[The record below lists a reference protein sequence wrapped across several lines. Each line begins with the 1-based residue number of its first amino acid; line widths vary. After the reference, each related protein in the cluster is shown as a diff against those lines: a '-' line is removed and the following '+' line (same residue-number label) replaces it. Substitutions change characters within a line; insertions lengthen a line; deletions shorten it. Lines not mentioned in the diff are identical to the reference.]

1 MLNKE
6 QLQEKADAMNAYLE
20 KPFGSEPNDLIGR
33 MEFLGI
39 MIAQSGKLLAEAG
52 YIKDTII
59 HSEIMKAVKEG
70 YAETLTPTALN
81 KLISS
86 LAKEENKLVM
96 LFDRIN
102 STASKQLDSM
112 RSVLSYRKAEFSV

>member
-39 MIAQSGKLLAEAG
+39 MIAQSGSLLAEAG
-52 YIKDTII
+52 FMKDTII
-59 HSEIMKAVKEG
+59 SSELMKAVKEG
-70 YAETLTPTALN
+70 YMDKLTPMALN
-81 KLISS
+81 KLVSS
-86 LAKEENKLVM
+86 LAKEESKLVM

-102 STASKQLDSM
+102 SCASKQLDSM
-112 RSVLSYRKAEFSV
+112 RSVLSYRKAEFSM